1 MEAFTSNPHIF
12 QLLCVIFK
20 EKVDKKKT
28 LIPGKFVLCYKILI
42 LGYNMFACGNI
53 RKTHN
58 SFGERKNLFKY
69 EGSF

>member
-12 QLLCVIFK
+12 QFLCVIFK

-28 LIPGKFVLCYKILI
+28 Y
-42 LGYNMFACGNI
+42 I